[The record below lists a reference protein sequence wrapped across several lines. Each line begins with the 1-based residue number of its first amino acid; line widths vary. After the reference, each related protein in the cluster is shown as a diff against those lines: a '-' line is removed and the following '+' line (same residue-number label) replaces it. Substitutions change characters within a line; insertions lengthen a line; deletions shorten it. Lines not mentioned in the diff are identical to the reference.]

1 MYSVMLYIEI
11 MKIATSYR
19 LSEEAIR
26 LLKLISETKGISQA
40 SALEIAIRE
49 LAKKESIK

>member
-1 MYSVMLYIEI
+1 

-19 LSEEAIR
+19 LSAEAIR
-26 LLKLISETKGISQA
+26 LIKLIAEAKGLSQA

>member
-1 MYSVMLYIEI
+1 

-26 LLKLISETKGISQA
+26 LIKLIAEAKGLSQA
-40 SALEIAIRE
+40 SVLEIAIRE

>member
-1 MYSVMLYIEI
+1 

-26 LLKLISETKGISQA
+26 LLKLVAEVKGLSQA
-40 SALEIAIRE
+40 SVLEIAIRE